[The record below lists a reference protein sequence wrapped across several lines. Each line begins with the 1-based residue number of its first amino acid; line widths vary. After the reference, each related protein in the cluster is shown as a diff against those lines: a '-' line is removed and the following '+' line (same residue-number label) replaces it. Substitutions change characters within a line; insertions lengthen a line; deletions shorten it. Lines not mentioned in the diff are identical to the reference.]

1 MRHRTFCRLLALA
14 VLALICGNGYAQDVE
29 QTRNS
34 LRGLSGVY
42 VVPENPLEE
51 DAIRGGLSQDTIRKE
66 AELKLR
72 LAGIRVLSREEWEKE
87 PGRPYLQV
95 WPKVLKG
102 GVLGGYIYH
111 ISLEFKQ
118 YVSLVRSSSI
128 QVFGTTWSAEHMGYT
143 PELKDIQD
151 KVKDRIDQFI
161 KAYLSV
167 NPKK

>member
-1 MRHRTFCRLLALA
+1 LLALA

-143 PELKDIQD
+143 PELKDIQG

-161 KAYLSV
+161 NAYLSV

>member
-1 MRHRTFCRLLALA
+1 MRHRTFCSLLALA

-128 QVFGTTWSAEHMGYT
+128 QVFGTTWSVEHMGYT

-151 KVKDRIDQFI
+151 KVNGRIDQFI
-161 KAYLSV
+161 NAYLSV
-167 NPKK
+167 NAKK

>member
-1 MRHRTFCRLLALA
+1 LLALA

-42 VVPENPLEE
+42 VVSENPLEE
-51 DAIRGGLSQDTIRKE
+51 DAIRGGLSHDTIRKE

-161 KAYLSV
+161 NAYLSV

>member
-1 MRHRTFCRLLALA
+1 MRHRTFCSLLALA

-42 VVPENPLEE
+42 VVSENPLEE

-161 KAYLSV
+161 NAYLSV

>member
-1 MRHRTFCRLLALA
+1 MRHRTFCSLLALA

-118 YVSLVRSSSI
+118 YVSLTRSSSI

-151 KVKDRIDQFI
+151 KVNGRIDQFI
-161 KAYLSV
+161 NAYLSV
-167 NPKK
+167 NAKK

>member
-1 MRHRTFCRLLALA
+1 MRHRTFCSLLALA

-95 WPKVLKG
+95 WSKVLKG

-161 KAYLSV
+161 NAYLSV

>member
-1 MRHRTFCRLLALA
+1 MRHRTFCSLLALA
-14 VLALICGNGYAQDVE
+14 VLALICGNGYAQDVD

-51 DAIRGGLSQDTIRKE
+51 DAIRGGLSQHTIRKE

-161 KAYLSV
+161 NAYLSV

>member
-1 MRHRTFCRLLALA
+1 MRHRTFCSLLALA

-95 WPKVLKG
+95 WAKVLKG

-151 KVKDRIDQFI
+151 KVKDRMDQFI
-161 KAYLSV
+161 NAYLSV
-167 NPKK
+167 NPKR

>member
-1 MRHRTFCRLLALA
+1 MRHRTFFSLFALA
-14 VLALICGNGYAQDVE
+14 VLALICRNGYAQDVE

-72 LAGIRVLSREEWEKE
+72 LAGIRVLSREEWEKQ

-118 YVSLVRSSSI
+118 YVGLARSSSI

-143 PELKDIQD
+143 PELKDVQD

-161 KAYLSV
+161 NAYLSV

>member
-1 MRHRTFCRLLALA
+1 MRHRTFCSLLALA

-161 KAYLSV
+161 NAYLSV

>member
-1 MRHRTFCRLLALA
+1 LLALA

-118 YVSLVRSSSI
+118 YVSLARSSSI

-151 KVKDRIDQFI
+151 KVKDRMDQFI
-161 KAYLSV
+161 NAYLGV
-167 NPKK
+167 NPKR

>member
-1 MRHRTFCRLLALA
+1 LLALA

-42 VVPENPLEE
+42 VVSENPLEE

-161 KAYLSV
+161 NAYLSV